1 MAQTEVAGVVVGGC
15 IEIVSQSRLWS
26 HKWCCVFTGTSVCSR
41 NQQMLRQNDTK
52 GEGIILFPDHENQH
66 HKGAA
71 ASTSTKT
78 YDRVP
83 WPPHSPAGFV
93 PFVPEHSLP
102 SVFQTSSFQLVV
114 QDHGGP
120 PDFLGAPYVLPFSAM
135 YLCEATLSLYI
146 STRTTEPDRVNADV
160 GTGTKLSSIMLG
172 TKQICKNML

>member
-102 SVFQTSSFQLVV
+102 SVF
-114 QDHGGP
+114 
-120 PDFLGAPYVLPFSAM
+120 
-135 YLCEATLSLYI
+135 
-146 STRTTEPDRVNADV
+146 
-160 GTGTKLSSIMLG
+160 
-172 TKQICKNML
+172 